1 MIRRK
6 DKAERI
12 KRRSR
17 AFMFVSG
24 LAVFCGCSL
33 WLAGCS
39 SSAEERKP
47 ETELESAR
55 DIQDGTGL
63 EDTLAVVNFDHE
75 LDGYEPLKKE
85 YNFYFTYK
93 MVHPWWDAVALGKH
107 AELLVQKKRE

>member
-1 MIRRK
+1 
-6 DKAERI
+6 
-12 KRRSR
+12 
-17 AFMFVSG
+17 MFVSG

-85 YNFYFTYK
+85 YI
-93 MVHPWWDAVALGKH
+93 
-107 AELLVQKKRE
+107 LVNEMNCQIYAACFIS